1 VRDSSGPPEPG
12 ITWVDSHCHIP
23 DTDEGRLQINRAVD
37 AGVVRMVSVGTDAAT
52 SSEAIK
58 VAKAAGQTVRATVGL
73 HPHDAKNGIEEVIAI
88 LDDAIAKE
96 DHPIVGIGECGLD
109 YFYDHSPREKQREIF
124 ARQIALAKQ
133 HDLALVIH
141 TRDAW
146 ADTFDILRAEI
157 PPSRTII
164 HCFTGGPD
172 EARTCL
178 DLGFYLSFSGIVT
191 FPKSIDVLEAA
202 HLCPIDQLLIETD
215 SPFLSPI
222 PFRGKP
228 NEPAKVAVIGEFL
241 SVEKKVQVERF
252 AEQIS
257 TNSRQVFR
265 LQSLQDPPTV
275 PNSMTGVTEP

>member
-1 VRDSSGPPEPG
+1 VTDQGAAPQPQG
-12 ITWVDSHCHIP
+12 LWIDTHCHIP
-23 DTDEGRLQINRAVD
+23 DTEEGRLQINRAVD
-37 AGVVRMVSVGTDAAT
+37 AGVACMISVGTDAET
-52 SSEAIK
+52 SAEAIR
-58 VAKAAGQTVRATVGL
+58 VAKSAGQTVRATVGL
-73 HPHDAKNGIEEVIAI
+73 HPHDARNGLEGVIAI
-88 LDDAIAKE
+88 LDDAIAND

-146 ADTFDILRAEI
+146 KDTFDILRAEI

-164 HCFTGGPD
+164 HCFTGGPE
-172 EARTCL
+172 EAKTCL
-178 DLGFYLSFSGIVT
+178 DLGFFVSFSGIVT
-191 FPKSIDVLEAA
+191 FPKAKDILEAA
-202 HLCPIDQLLIETD
+202 LLCPIERMLIETD
-215 SPFLSPI
+215 SPFLAPI

-241 SVEKKVQVERF
+241 SGQKNVQVEAF

-257 TNSRQVFR
+257 TNSRQAFR
-265 LQSLQDPPTV
+265 LQSL
-275 PNSMTGVTEP
+275 

>member
-1 VRDSSGPPEPG
+1 VRDFDPEG
-12 ITWVDSHCHIP
+12 RKRVQWIDSHCHIP
-23 DTDEGRLQINRAVD
+23 DTEEGRHQINHAVEV
-37 AGVVRMVSVGTDAAT
+37 GVVQMVSVGTDAVT
-52 SSEAIK
+52 SAEAIK
-58 VAKAAGQTVRATVGL
+58 VANSAGQTVRATVGL
-73 HPHDAKNGIEEVIAI
+73 HPHDAKNELDDIIAI
-88 LDDAIAKE
+88 LDDAIAKG

-133 HDLALVIH
+133 HDLALIIH

-146 ADTFDILRAEI
+146 ADTFDILQAEKA
-157 PPSRTII
+157 PSRTVI

-202 HLCPIDQLLIETD
+202 HLCPIDRLLIETD
-215 SPFLSPI
+215 SPFLSPV

-228 NEPAKVAVIGEFL
+228 NEPARVAVIGEFL
-241 SVEKKVQVERF
+241 SVEKNVQVERF

-257 TNSRQVFR
+257 TNTRQVFR
-265 LQSLQDPPTV
+265 LQSL
-275 PNSMTGVTEP
+275 